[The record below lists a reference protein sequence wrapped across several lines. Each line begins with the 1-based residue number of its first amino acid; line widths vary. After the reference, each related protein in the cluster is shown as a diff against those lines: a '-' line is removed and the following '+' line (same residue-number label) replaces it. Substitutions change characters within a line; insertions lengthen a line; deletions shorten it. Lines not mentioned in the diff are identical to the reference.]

1 MITKKRVGHWLQ
13 LLFHGAV
20 CQTKLVGQL
29 AGVFLTP
36 TTFHVT
42 NIFVEPD
49 WRSQGVATRL
59 LQRLVLELKKN
70 RVDTLTLDDCSDTGR
85 LYKKFGFYYI
95 EEGYPEMVLHL

>member
-1 MITKKRVGHWLQ
+1 MITKKRLGHWLQ
-13 LLFHGAV
+13 LFFFSAA

-36 TTFHVT
+36 TSFHVT

-49 WRSQGVATRL
+49 WRSQGIATRL

-70 RVDTLTLDDCSDTGR
+70 RVHTLTLDDCSDTGR

-95 EEGYPEMVLHL
+95 EDGYSEMVLHL